1 MSKSAKSRLHQN
13 GLTRRGLLATA
24 SVAAMSLAMPRV
36 VRAQGQP
43 VKIGVLHPVT
53 GPLAYEG
60 EQCRRGALLAI
71 EEINAAGGIKSMGGA
86 KIDAIL
92 ADAQSKPE
100 VGAAEIDRLAEAGV
114 VAVQGPYASGIALA
128 TTQAAAKHNLPHL
141 VDVGVVD
148 AIVTR
153 GLPTT
158 FRFAPG
164 FGKVTSFAL
173 DALQKINAA
182 AGNPAKTVVIVHEDG
197 AFGSGMAKLLNERLP
212 GLGLQ
217 VLQTLSHPTPQRD
230 FTNIALQI
238 RQANPDLIIPSNYKN
253 DFILMSRTLQQQRV
267 KPKVAIYA
275 MLGGAASNIGFA
287 KQYPEAAEFIMDCN
301 HWYNPTKPLS
311 QAFAKKVAEKGL
323 GADLRDH
330 AELFLHARTG
340 GCAGACGRA
349 RPRQGQ
355 RGPRLVNL
363 QRSHHALRSD
373 QVREGT
379 EHGRA
384 TGQHADSQEQ
394 CRGHLSAGIRVG
406 QGRVPDSVSSAA
418 H

>member
-1 MSKSAKSRLHQN
+1 MSKTVKSSASQN
-13 GLTRRGLLATA
+13 GLTRRGLLASA
-24 SVAAMSLAMPRV
+24 SVAAMSLAMPGV
-36 VRAQGQP
+36 LRAQGQP

-148 AIVTR
+148 AIVAR

-253 DFILMSRTLQQQRV
+253 DFILMSRTLQ
-267 KPKVAIYA
+267 
-275 MLGGAASNIGFA
+275 
-287 KQYPEAAEFIMDCN
+287 
-301 HWYNPTKPLS
+301 
-311 QAFAKKVAEKGL
+311 
-323 GADLRDH
+323 
-330 AELFLHARTG
+330 
-340 GCAGACGRA
+340 
-349 RPRQGQ
+349 
-355 RGPRLVNL
+355 
-363 QRSHHALRSD
+363 
-373 QVREGT
+373 
-379 EHGRA
+379 
-384 TGQHADSQEQ
+384 
-394 CRGHLSAGIRVG
+394 
-406 QGRVPDSVSSAA
+406 
-418 H
+418 

>member
-1 MSKSAKSRLHQN
+1 MIRKSAIHAT
-13 GLTRRGLLATA
+13 GITRREVVAGIAMA
-24 SVAAMSLAMPRV
+24 SIAMPTV
-36 VRAQGQP
+36 LRAQGQSL
-43 VKIGVLHPVT
+43 KIGILHPVT

-60 EQCRRGALLAI
+60 EQCRRGALLAL

-86 KIDAIL
+86 KLEAVL

-114 VAVQGPYASGIALA
+114 LAVQGPYASGIALA

-182 AGNPAKTVVIVHEDG
+182 AGNAAKTVVIVHEDG

-230 FTNIALQI
+230 FTNIALQVK
-238 RQANPDLIIPSNYKN
+238 QANPDLIIPSNYKN

-275 MLGGAASNIGFA
+275 ILGGAASNIGFA
-287 KQYPEAAEFIMDCN
+287 KQYPEAAEYIMDCN

-311 QAFAKKVAEKGL
+311 KAFAEKVAAKGWDL
-323 GADLRDH
+323 TYEVMLNYSCMRVLADALER
-330 AELFLHARTG
+330 
-340 GCAGACGRA
+340 AGAPDRA
-349 RPRQGQ
+349 KINAALGSSTYNDHIMPYGPTKFVNGQ
-355 RGPRLVNL
+355 N
-363 QRSHHALRSD
+363 
-373 QVREGT
+373 EGAQPANT
-379 EHGRA
+379 QILKSNVEVVFP
-384 TGQHADSQEQ
+384 QEFA
-394 CRGHLSAGIRVG
+394 SAKAVF
-406 QGRVPDSVSSAA
+406 PLP
-418 H
+418 

>member
-1 MSKSAKSRLHQN
+1 MSKMGKANACQH
-13 GLTRRGLLATA
+13 GLTRRGLMATA
-24 SVAAMSLAMPRV
+24 SFAAMSLAMPGV
-36 VRAQGQP
+36 LRAQSQP

-86 KIDAIL
+86 KIEAVL

-173 DALQKINAA
+173 EALQKINAA

-197 AFGSGMAKLLNERLP
+197 AFGSGMAKLLNARLP
-212 GLGLQ
+212 ELGLQ

-267 KPKVAIYA
+267 KPKVATYA

-287 KQYPEAAEFIMDCN
+287 KQYPEAAEYIMDCN

-311 QAFAKKVAEKGL
+311 QAFAKKVAEKGWEL
-323 GADLRDH
+323 TYEVMLNYSCMRVLADALER
-330 AELFLHARTG
+330 
-340 GCAGACGRA
+340 AGAPDRA
-349 RPRQGQ
+349 KVNDALASSTYGDHIMPYGPTKFVKGQ
-355 RGPRLVNL
+355 N
-363 QRSHHALRSD
+363 
-373 QVREGT
+373 EGAQPANT
-379 EHGRA
+379 QILKSNVEVIYP
-384 TGQHADSQEQ
+384 QEFA
-394 CRGHLSAGIRVG
+394 SAKTVFPI
-406 QGRVPDSVSSAA
+406 P
-418 H
+418 